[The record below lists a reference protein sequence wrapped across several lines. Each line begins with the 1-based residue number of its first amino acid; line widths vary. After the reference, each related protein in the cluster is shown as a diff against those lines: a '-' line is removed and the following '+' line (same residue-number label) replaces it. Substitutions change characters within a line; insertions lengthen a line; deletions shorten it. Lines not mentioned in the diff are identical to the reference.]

1 MNATLALSAL
11 VAALAVGGAAA
22 LGLASTEPAGAAE
35 SERAASAEDV
45 AGHWRFV
52 LASPGGELPFGLTLA
67 ASPGGLVATIH
78 NGEERIRASRV
89 VHEGARLN
97 IDLAPYDSRL
107 IAQLSADGTRL
118 SGRWEKSAG
127 GDKLVGLE
135 LTGTRG
141 DAPRFAL
148 KATTPEQRARLD
160 GRWAVQFSSDESIA
174 VGQFEALPD
183 GRARGTFE
191 TTLGDYR
198 FLAGS
203 FDGNRLRLSCFDG
216 GHAFLFDA
224 RLDDAGEL
232 RGGFWSRDS
241 WHETWTAKLDP
252 DAALPDP
259 FGLTT
264 WTGKVPLAELA
275 FPDLE
280 GKRRSLADPAF
291 AGKVRILS
299 LFGTWCPNCN
309 DEARFL
315 AELHERYADR
325 GLAILG
331 LAFELDEDFER
342 SKRLVQSFK
351 RRHGAEYPVLIA
363 GVSDKRKASEA
374 FPALD
379 RVRAY
384 PTALILDARGEVRAI
399 HTGFSGPATGAAH
412 EHMRERYE
420 TLIEELFAEASAD
433 DEE

>member
-1 MNATLALSAL
+1 MKAPLALALLASAALLTLTGAAL
-11 VAALAVGGAAA
+11 VRS
-22 LGLASTEPAGAAE
+22 ASGSRARTQEP
-35 SERAASAEDV
+35 RAPT
-45 AGHWRFV
+45 GRWRIV
-52 LASPGGELPFGLTLA
+52 LASPGGDLPFGLSIEAT
-67 ASPGGLVATIH
+67 PGGLAGFVH
-78 NGEERIRASRV
+78 NGEERIPVSRV
-89 VHEGARLN
+89 VLEGSKLKV
-97 IDLAPYDSRL
+97 DLAPYDSRL
-107 IAQLSADGTRL
+107 VAELSADGTRL
-118 SGRWEKSAG
+118 SGRWEKAAG
-127 GDKLVGLE
+127 GGKLVGLD
-135 LTGTRG
+135 LAGARG
-141 DAPRFAL
+141 DTPRFPL
-148 KATTPEQRARLD
+148 KATSAEQRARLD
-160 GRWAVQFSSDESIA
+160 GRWAVQFTSDESIA
-174 VGQFEALPD
+174 VGHFEALPD

-203 FDGNRLRLSCFDG
+203 FDGEQLRLSCFDG
-216 GHAFLFDA
+216 GHAFLFHAKLDA
-224 RLDDAGEL
+224 AGEL
-232 RGGFWSRDS
+232 RGDFWSRDS

-252 DAALPDP
+252 NAELPDP

-264 WTGKVPLAELA
+264 WTGRVPLAELA
-275 FPDLE
+275 FPDLD

-384 PTALILDARGEVRAI
+384 PTALILDAKGEVRAI

-420 TLIEELFAEASAD
+420 TLIEELLAEA